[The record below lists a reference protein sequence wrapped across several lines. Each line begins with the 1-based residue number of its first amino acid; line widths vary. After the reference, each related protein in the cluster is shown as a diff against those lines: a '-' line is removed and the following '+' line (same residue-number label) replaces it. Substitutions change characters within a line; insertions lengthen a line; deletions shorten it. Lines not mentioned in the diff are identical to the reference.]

1 MPLPDEK
8 LHRPEMVEEDEG
20 PDHLPLAMRQR
31 AAHLKAIAEIAGAR
45 HDDKLERIAGL
56 GIAQHGIVV
65 GKPAHG
71 GLL

>member
-1 MPLPDEK
+1 
-8 LHRPEMVEEDEG
+8 MVEEDEG

-56 GIAQHGIVV
+56 GIAQHGIV
-65 GKPAHG
+65 GRETSS
-71 GLL
+71 